1 MTPIPTA
8 ELGDAEKARLFLSV
22 FRGREDIIAERW
34 QTRAGK
40 LGFSPKCSNR
50 SKPICKFPCRDCQ
63 NFEAVPLSNELLRK
77 HFRGELVL
85 GSYPLLRDG
94 TCYFIGADLDNHG
107 NGASPRDPLADAI
120 RFRDACELHG
130 LTCYLFRSRGGR
142 GVHIYLF
149 FEKAVPAWKARA
161 VVFAL
166 LQEAQ
171 VIGED
176 AELSSFDRLFSSQ
189 DRLTGKEYGNLIA
202 LAFQGQA
209 AKQGHTLFLDPAT
222 GFREPYPKQMEVL
235 AKIERVPE
243 SKLNFLIEEWNL
255 TSTSRPDTGRPGQ
268 ARDDVLEAALR
279 CDFLKWA
286 GDKQAEIPEPLWYP
300 VISNLARLPGG
311 PDLCHDFS
319 RKHPGYSR
327 EETDS
332 KILHALNGSGPHSCG
347 WLADN
352 GFPCPSLGTGRCKR
366 EASPAAFV
374 QRCLKPGQAEP
385 VNQKGT
391 PLSLIRLG
399 DLLREPEELIEW
411 VVDGIL
417 PAGGSSLLAGK
428 PKAGKSTLARELSL
442 RVSRG
447 GSFLERSTTQGP
459 IIYLALEEKRS
470 QLRGHF
476 RDMGATGEEEI
487 FIHTGIAPDKALDL
501 LRKEAE
507 NRKPALIVIDPLFRL
522 VRVQD
527 CSAYAEVTR
536 ALEPVHAL
544 ARDTGAHVLLVHHM
558 GKNDR
563 EGGDGILGST
573 AIFGAVDTALL
584 LKRTPAY
591 RTLSSVQRYGT
602 DLEGSV
608 LHFDPENRTTTIGE
622 SREAEEE
629 NRIGKAIEEFLRDQT
644 EPVKESVFDDVEGR
658 VAIKRKAL
666 RRLVASRRVERIG
679 KGGKADPFKYAAKCT
694 TRFSRDRTHGGDLMP
709 RNRGDS

>member
-1 MTPIPTA
+1 
-8 ELGDAEKARLFLSV
+8 
-22 FRGREDIIAERW
+22 
-34 QTRAGK
+34 
-40 LGFSPKCSNR
+40 
-50 SKPICKFPCRDCQ
+50 
-63 NFEAVPLSNELLRK
+63 
-77 HFRGELVL
+77 
-85 GSYPLLRDG
+85 
-94 TCYFIGADLDNHG
+94 
-107 NGASPRDPLADAI
+107 
-120 RFRDACELHG
+120 
-130 LTCYLFRSRGGR
+130 
-142 GVHIYLF
+142 
-149 FEKAVPAWKARA
+149 
-161 VVFAL
+161 
-166 LQEAQ
+166 
-171 VIGED
+171 
-176 AELSSFDRLFSSQ
+176 
-189 DRLTGKEYGNLIA
+189 
-202 LAFQGQA
+202 
-209 AKQGHTLFLDPAT
+209 
-222 GFREPYPKQMEVL
+222 
-235 AKIERVPE
+235 
-243 SKLNFLIEEWNL
+243 
-255 TSTSRPDTGRPGQ
+255 
-268 ARDDVLEAALR
+268 
-279 CDFLKWA
+279 
-286 GDKQAEIPEPLWYP
+286 
-300 VISNLARLPGG
+300 
-311 PDLCHDFS
+311 
-319 RKHPGYSR
+319 
-327 EETDS
+327 
-332 KILHALNGSGPHSCG
+332 
-347 WLADN
+347 
-352 GFPCPSLGTGRCKR
+352 
-366 EASPAAFV
+366 
-374 QRCLKPGQAEP
+374 
-385 VNQKGT
+385 
-391 PLSLIRLG
+391 
-399 DLLREPEELIEW
+399 
-411 VVDGIL
+411 
-417 PAGGSSLLAGK
+417 
-428 PKAGKSTLARELSL
+428 
-442 RVSRG
+442 
-447 GSFLERSTTQGP
+447 
-459 IIYLALEEKRS
+459 LALEEKRS

-602 DLEGSV
+602 DLEESV

-679 KGGKADPFKYAAKCT
+679 KGGKADPFKYAAKGT